1 MFRTHS
7 FSCSSCSVT
16 TVASSSFAS
25 FPRPSNPTS
34 SSSLSSSSSSSSSVF
49 AKRAF
54 CLFAAVST
62 FIISSSVAVA
72 SGISP
77 SSDEHS
83 RLFFFVVVVFGDSF
97 SRFLF
102 VSAAFVFVFNLFF
115 FLFVVVVVVVVVATA
130 STHARDARTVVPSTV
145 LLAVVVSSIVVAPSR
160 FFGRVAF
167 TILLFVAAVDVA
179 SVERSRV
186 VPVLGVDDDVFV
198 PIVHATTR
206 ASTSFAAGRRRL
218 SSRAFSSH
226 RSSSFIRRRAPFS
239 RSSSSS

>member
-7 FSCSSCSVT
+7 FSCSSCSAT

-34 SSSLSSSSSSSSSVF
+34 SSSLSSSSSSSVF

-83 RLFFFVVVVFGDSF
+83 RLFFVVVVVFGDSF

-115 FLFVVVVVVVVVATA
+115 FLFVVVVVFATA
-130 STHARDARTVVPSTV
+130 STHARDARTVVPSIV

-206 ASTSFAAGRRRL
+206 ASTSFTTDRRRL
-218 SSRAFSSH
+218 SSRALSSH

>member
-7 FSCSSCSVT
+7 FSCSSCSAT

-34 SSSLSSSSSSSSSVF
+34 SSSLSSSSSSSVF

-83 RLFFFVVVVFGDSF
+83 RLFFVVVVVFGDSF

-115 FLFVVVVVVVVVATA
+115 FLFVVVVVVATA
-130 STHARDARTVVPSTV
+130 STHARDARTVVPSIV

-206 ASTSFAAGRRRL
+206 ASTSFTADRRRL
-218 SSRAFSSH
+218 SSRASSSH

>member
-34 SSSLSSSSSSSSSVF
+34 SSSLSSSSSSSVF

-83 RLFFFVVVVFGDSF
+83 RLFFFVVVVVFGDSF

-115 FLFVVVVVVVVVATA
+115 FLFVVVVVFATA
-130 STHARDARTVVPSTV
+130 STHARDARTVVPSIV

-186 VPVLGVDDDVFV
+186 VPILGVDDDVFV

-206 ASTSFAAGRRRL
+206 ASTSFTTDRRRL
-218 SSRAFSSH
+218 SSRASSSH
-226 RSSSFIRRRAPFS
+226 RSSSRIRRRAPFS
-239 RSSSSS
+239 RSPSSS

>member
-7 FSCSSCSVT
+7 FSCSSCSAT

-34 SSSLSSSSSSSSSVF
+34 SSSLSSSSSSSVF

-83 RLFFFVVVVFGDSF
+83 RLFFVVVVVFGDSF

-115 FLFVVVVVVVVVATA
+115 FLFVVVVVVFATA
-130 STHARDARTVVPSTV
+130 STHARDARTVVPSIV

-186 VPVLGVDDDVFV
+186 VPILGVDDDVFV

-206 ASTSFAAGRRRL
+206 ASTSFTTDRRRL
-218 SSRAFSSH
+218 SSRAVSSH
-226 RSSSFIRRRAPFS
+226 RSSSRIRRRAPFS
-239 RSSSSS
+239 RSPSSS

>member
-7 FSCSSCSVT
+7 FSCSSCSAT

-34 SSSLSSSSSSSSSVF
+34 SSSLSSSSSSSVF

-83 RLFFFVVVVFGDSF
+83 RLFFVVVVVFGDSF

-115 FLFVVVVVVVVVATA
+115 FLFVVVVVFATA
-130 STHARDARTVVPSTV
+130 STHARDARTVVPSIV

-186 VPVLGVDDDVFV
+186 VPVLGVDDNVFV

-206 ASTSFAAGRRRL
+206 ASTSFTTDRRRL
-218 SSRAFSSH
+218 SSRAVSSH
-226 RSSSFIRRRAPFS
+226 RSSSRIRRRAPFS

>member
-7 FSCSSCSVT
+7 FSCSSCSAT

-34 SSSLSSSSSSSSSVF
+34 SSSLSSSSSSSVF

-83 RLFFFVVVVFGDSF
+83 RLFFVVVVVFGDSF

-115 FLFVVVVVVVVVATA
+115 FLFVVVVVVFATA
-130 STHARDARTVVPSTV
+130 STHARDARTVVPSIV

-206 ASTSFAAGRRRL
+206 ASTSFTTDRRRL
-218 SSRAFSSH
+218 SSRASSSH
-226 RSSSFIRRRAPFS
+226 RSSSRIRRRAPFS
-239 RSSSSS
+239 RSPSSS

>member
-7 FSCSSCSVT
+7 FSCSSCSAT

-34 SSSLSSSSSSSSSVF
+34 SSSLSSSSSSSVF

-83 RLFFFVVVVFGDSF
+83 RLFFVVVVVFGDSF

-115 FLFVVVVVVVVVATA
+115 FLFVVVVVFATA
-130 STHARDARTVVPSTV
+130 STHARDARTVVPSIV

-206 ASTSFAAGRRRL
+206 ASTSFTTDRRRL
-218 SSRAFSSH
+218 SSRASSSH
-226 RSSSFIRRRAPFS
+226 RSSSRIRRRAPFS
-239 RSSSSS
+239 RSPSSS

>member
-7 FSCSSCSVT
+7 FSCSSCSAT

-83 RLFFFVVVVFGDSF
+83 RLFFVVVVVFGDSF

-115 FLFVVVVVVVVVATA
+115 FLFVVVVVVATA
-130 STHARDARTVVPSTV
+130 STHARDARTVVPSIV

-206 ASTSFAAGRRRL
+206 ASTSFTADRRRL
-218 SSRAFSSH
+218 SSRAVSSH
-226 RSSSFIRRRAPFS
+226 RSSSLIRRRAPFS

>member
-34 SSSLSSSSSSSSSVF
+34 SSSLSSSSSSSVF

-83 RLFFFVVVVFGDSF
+83 RLFFVVVVVFGDSF

-115 FLFVVVVVVVVVATA
+115 FLFVVVVVVATA
-130 STHARDARTVVPSTV
+130 STHARDARTVVPSIV

-206 ASTSFAAGRRRL
+206 ASTSFTTDRRRL
-218 SSRAFSSH
+218 SSRAVSSH
-226 RSSSFIRRRAPFS
+226 RSSSLIRRRAPFS

>member
-7 FSCSSCSVT
+7 FSCSSCSAT

-83 RLFFFVVVVFGDSF
+83 RLFFVVVVVFGDSF

-115 FLFVVVVVVVVVATA
+115 FLFVVVVVVATA
-130 STHARDARTVVPSTV
+130 STHARDARTVVPSIV
-145 LLAVVVSSIVVAPSR
+145 LLAVVVSSIVVVVAPSR

-206 ASTSFAAGRRRL
+206 ASTSFTTDRRRL
-218 SSRAFSSH
+218 SSRAVSH
-226 RSSSFIRRRAPFS
+226 RSSSLIRRRAPFS

>member
-7 FSCSSCSVT
+7 FSCSSCSAT

-34 SSSLSSSSSSSSSVF
+34 SSSLSSSSSSSVF

-83 RLFFFVVVVFGDSF
+83 RLFFVVVVVFGDSF

-115 FLFVVVVVVVVVATA
+115 FLFVVVVVVATA
-130 STHARDARTVVPSTV
+130 STHARDARTVVPSIV

-206 ASTSFAAGRRRL
+206 ASTSFTTDRRRL
-218 SSRAFSSH
+218 SSRAVSSH
-226 RSSSFIRRRAPFS
+226 RSSSLIRRRAPFS

>member
-7 FSCSSCSVT
+7 FSCSSCSAT

-34 SSSLSSSSSSSSSVF
+34 SSSLSSSSSSSVF

-83 RLFFFVVVVFGDSF
+83 RLFFVVVVVFGDSF

-115 FLFVVVVVVVVVATA
+115 FLFVVVVVFATA
-130 STHARDARTVVPSTV
+130 STHARDARTVVPSIV

-186 VPVLGVDDDVFV
+186 VPILGVDDDVFV

-206 ASTSFAAGRRRL
+206 ASTSFATDRRRL
-218 SSRAFSSH
+218 SSRASSSH
-226 RSSSFIRRRAPFS
+226 RSSSLIRRRAPFS
-239 RSSSSS
+239 RSPSSS

>member
-7 FSCSSCSVT
+7 FSCSSCSAT

-34 SSSLSSSSSSSSSVF
+34 SSSLSSSSSSSVF

-83 RLFFFVVVVFGDSF
+83 RLFFVVVVVFGDSF

-115 FLFVVVVVVVVVATA
+115 FLFVVVVVFATA

-186 VPVLGVDDDVFV
+186 VPILGVDDDVFV

-206 ASTSFAAGRRRL
+206 ASTSFTTDRRRL
-218 SSRAFSSH
+218 SSRASSSH
-226 RSSSFIRRRAPFS
+226 RSSSRIRRRAPFS
-239 RSSSSS
+239 RSPSSS

>member
-7 FSCSSCSVT
+7 FSCSSCSAT

-34 SSSLSSSSSSSSSVF
+34 SSSLSSSSSSSVF

-83 RLFFFVVVVFGDSF
+83 RLFFVVVVVFGDSF

-115 FLFVVVVVVVVVATA
+115 FLFVVVVVFATA
-130 STHARDARTVVPSTV
+130 STHARDARTVVPSIV

-186 VPVLGVDDDVFV
+186 VPILGVDDDVFV

-206 ASTSFAAGRRRL
+206 ASTSFTADRRRL
-218 SSRAFSSH
+218 SSRASSSH
-226 RSSSFIRRRAPFS
+226 RSSSRIRRRAPFS
-239 RSSSSS
+239 RSPSSS

>member
-7 FSCSSCSVT
+7 FSCSSCSAT

-34 SSSLSSSSSSSSSVF
+34 SSSLSSSSSSSVF

-83 RLFFFVVVVFGDSF
+83 RLFFVVVVVFGDSF

-115 FLFVVVVVVVVVATA
+115 FLFVVVVVFATA
-130 STHARDARTVVPSTV
+130 STHARDARTVVPSIV

-206 ASTSFAAGRRRL
+206 ASTSFTTDRRRL
-218 SSRAFSSH
+218 SSRAVSSH
-226 RSSSFIRRRAPFS
+226 RSSSRIRRRAPFS
-239 RSSSSS
+239 RSPSSS

>member
-7 FSCSSCSVT
+7 FSCSSCSAT

-34 SSSLSSSSSSSSSVF
+34 SSSLSSSSSSSVF

-83 RLFFFVVVVFGDSF
+83 RLFFVVVVVFGDSF

-115 FLFVVVVVVVVVATA
+115 FLFVVVVVVFATA
-130 STHARDARTVVPSTV
+130 STHARDARTVVPSIV

-206 ASTSFAAGRRRL
+206 ASTSFTTDRRRL
-218 SSRAFSSH
+218 SSRAVSSH
-226 RSSSFIRRRAPFS
+226 RSSSRIRRRAPFS
-239 RSSSSS
+239 RSPSSS

>member
-7 FSCSSCSVT
+7 FSCSSCSAT

-115 FLFVVVVVVVVVATA
+115 FLFVVVVVFATA
-130 STHARDARTVVPSTV
+130 STHARDARTVVPSIV

-186 VPVLGVDDDVFV
+186 VPILGVDDDVFV

-206 ASTSFAAGRRRL
+206 ASTSFATDRRRL
-218 SSRAFSSH
+218 SSRASSSH
-226 RSSSFIRRRAPFS
+226 RSSSLIRRRAPFS
-239 RSSSSS
+239 RSPSSS

>member
-7 FSCSSCSVT
+7 FSCSSCSAT

-34 SSSLSSSSSSSSSVF
+34 SSSLSSSSSSSVF

-83 RLFFFVVVVFGDSF
+83 RLFFVVVVVFGDSF

-115 FLFVVVVVVVVVATA
+115 FLFVVVVVFATA
-130 STHARDARTVVPSTV
+130 STHARDARTVVPSIV

-186 VPVLGVDDDVFV
+186 VPILGVDDDVFV

-206 ASTSFAAGRRRL
+206 ASTSFTTDRRRL
-218 SSRAFSSH
+218 SSRASSSH
-226 RSSSFIRRRAPFS
+226 RSSSRIRRRAPFS
-239 RSSSSS
+239 RSPSSS

>member
-7 FSCSSCSVT
+7 FSCSSCSAT

-34 SSSLSSSSSSSSSVF
+34 SSSLSSSSSSSVF

-83 RLFFFVVVVFGDSF
+83 RLFFVVVVVFGDSF

-115 FLFVVVVVVVVVATA
+115 FLFVVVVVFATA
-130 STHARDARTVVPSTV
+130 STHARDARTVVPSIV

-186 VPVLGVDDDVFV
+186 VPVLGVDDNVFV

-206 ASTSFAAGRRRL
+206 ASTSFTTDRRRL
-218 SSRAFSSH
+218 SSRAVSSH
-226 RSSSFIRRRAPFS
+226 RSSSRIRRRAPFS
-239 RSSSSS
+239 RSPSSS

>member
-7 FSCSSCSVT
+7 FSCSSCSAT

-34 SSSLSSSSSSSSSVF
+34 SSSLSSSSSSSVF

-83 RLFFFVVVVFGDSF
+83 RLFFVVVVVFGDSF

-115 FLFVVVVVVVVVATA
+115 FLFVVVVVFATA

-186 VPVLGVDDDVFV
+186 VPILGVDDDVFV

-206 ASTSFAAGRRRL
+206 ASTSFTTDRRRL
-218 SSRAFSSH
+218 SSRAVSSH
-226 RSSSFIRRRAPFS
+226 RSSSRIRRRAPFS
-239 RSSSSS
+239 RSPSSS

>member
-83 RLFFFVVVVFGDSF
+83 RLFFVVVVVFGDSF

-115 FLFVVVVVVVVVATA
+115 FLFVVVFVVATA

-206 ASTSFAAGRRRL
+206 ASTYFTADRRRL
-218 SSRAFSSH
+218 SSRASSSH

>member
-7 FSCSSCSVT
+7 FSCSSCSAT

-34 SSSLSSSSSSSSSVF
+34 SSSLSSSSSSSVF

-83 RLFFFVVVVFGDSF
+83 RLFFVVVVVFGDSF

-115 FLFVVVVVVVVVATA
+115 FLFVVVVVFATA
-130 STHARDARTVVPSTV
+130 STHARDARTVVPSIV

-206 ASTSFAAGRRRL
+206 ASTSFTADRRRL
-218 SSRAFSSH
+218 SSRASSSH
-226 RSSSFIRRRAPFS
+226 RSSSRIRRRAPFS
-239 RSSSSS
+239 RSPSSS

>member
-7 FSCSSCSVT
+7 FSCSSCSAT

-83 RLFFFVVVVFGDSF
+83 RLFFVVVVVFGDSF

-115 FLFVVVVVVVVVATA
+115 FLFVVVVVVATA
-130 STHARDARTVVPSTV
+130 STHARDACTVVPSIV

-206 ASTSFAAGRRRL
+206 ASTSFTTDRRRL
-218 SSRAFSSH
+218 SSRAVSSH
-226 RSSSFIRRRAPFS
+226 RSSSLIRRRAPFS

>member
-34 SSSLSSSSSSSSSVF
+34 SSSLSSSSSSSVF

-83 RLFFFVVVVFGDSF
+83 RLFFVVVVVFGDSF

-115 FLFVVVVVVVVVATA
+115 FLFVVVVVVFATA
-130 STHARDARTVVPSTV
+130 STHARDARTVVPSIV

-186 VPVLGVDDDVFV
+186 VPILGVDDDVFV

-206 ASTSFAAGRRRL
+206 ASTSFTTDRRRL
-218 SSRAFSSH
+218 SSRAVSSH
-226 RSSSFIRRRAPFS
+226 RSSSRIRRRAPFS
-239 RSSSSS
+239 RSPSSS